1 MASEKTNPRM
11 ERIRKAIMRE
21 LADLIANDLKDPR
34 LDHQVISITDVEVT
48 NDLSHAKVFISILG
62 EEEERNQLMTLLM
75 EYKGKLR
82 KGLSQSLQLRHTPE
96 LHLHLDDSLE
106 RGLRMSQLLDKIAK
120 GEI

>member
-1 MASEKTNPRM
+1 MPSEKTNPRL
-11 ERIRKAIMRE
+11 ERVRKAIMRE
-21 LADLIANDLKDPR
+21 LASLIANDLKDPR

-62 EEEERNQLMTLLM
+62 DEEERNQLMTLLLD
-75 EYKGKLR
+75 YKGKLR
-82 KGLSQSLQLRHTPE
+82 KGLSQTLQLRHTPE

-120 GEI
+120 GEL